1 MLEVFFFLQVNG
13 YPSTKTRTHTEP
25 CKRFWM
31 LAAKLDLR
39 VHTFKILIYKAQ
51 DVAIIGDN
59 VFKEDIELKWGHQD
73 GP

>member
-1 MLEVFFFLQVNG
+1 
-13 YPSTKTRTHTEP
+13 
-25 CKRFWM
+25 M